1 MDTIA
6 PAWLWIF
13 FVASVLVALF
23 IDFVVLKKQGAHVVG
38 VKEALNWSI
47 VWVALSFLFNG
58 LFWWA
63 IKDSTGSLGVKFFGI
78 IAGGSILE

>member
-23 IDFVVLKKQGAHVVG
+23 IDFVVLKK
-38 VKEALNWSI
+38 
-47 VWVALSFLFNG
+47 
-58 LFWWA
+58 
-63 IKDSTGSLGVKFFGI
+63 
-78 IAGGSILE
+78 